1 MKTIA
6 LNLIRVYQRYLT
18 FYLPPCCRYYPSCS
32 SYAFESIES
41 HGLLKGGWLATKRI
55 CRCHPLHN
63 GGYDPVPPKEA

>member
-18 FYLPPCCRYYPSCS
+18 FYLPPSCRYFPSCS
-32 SYAFESIES
+32 TYAFESIDN

-55 CRCHPLHN
+55 CRCHPLHD
-63 GGYDPVPPKEA
+63 GGYDPVPNKET